1 LQVQVL
7 SPLHHATAGPP
18 DPAGWVDE
26 DGEDGAVSEDSSRRR
41 RGSDDDDARPV
52 TAAGRRRR
60 AGADGDEAGDGR
72 RPGATAPGAATTGGK
87 TGKGTATP
95 TRDRAATTPQGSPI
109 ARLQRFLREVVAELR
124 KVHWPTR
131 RQIVV
136 YTFVVLVFVAFM
148 VSLVAGLDWVFA
160 KAVFAL
166 FG

>member
-1 LQVQVL
+1 
-7 SPLHHATAGPP
+7 
-18 DPAGWVDE
+18 VDE

-72 RPGATAPGAATTGGK
+72 RPGATKGAETAGGK
-87 TGKGTATP
+87 GSKGTATP
-95 TRDRAATTPQGSPI
+95 TRDRAQAAPQGSPI

>member
-1 LQVQVL
+1 M
-7 SPLHHATAGPP
+7 
-18 DPAGWVDE
+18 DE

-60 AGADGDEAGDGR
+60 ADADGDEAGDGR
-72 RPGATAPGAATTGGK
+72 RPGATAKGATTGGK
-87 TGKGTATP
+87 GSKGTATP
-95 TRDRAATTPQGSPI
+95 TRDRTQTAPQGSPI

>member
-7 SPLHHATAGPP
+7 SPLHHATRGPP
-18 DPAGWVDE
+18 TGGRVDE

-41 RGSDDDDARPV
+41 RASDDDDARPV

-60 AGADGDEAGDGR
+60 AGTDDAGTSGT
-72 RPGATAPGAATTGGK
+72 PAT
-87 TGKGTATP
+87 KGTATP
-95 TRDRAATTPQGSPI
+95 TRDRVQTAAPQGSLI
-109 ARLQRFLREVVAELR
+109 ARLRRFLREVVAELR

-131 RQIVV
+131 RQMVV

-148 VSLVAGLDWVFA
+148 VSLVALLDWAFA

>member
-1 LQVQVL
+1 
-7 SPLHHATAGPP
+7 
-18 DPAGWVDE
+18 VDE

-41 RGSDDDDARPV
+41 RASDDDDARPV

-60 AGADGDEAGDGR
+60 AGANGDEGGDGR
-72 RPGATAPGAATTGGK
+72 RPGARAATGTASTGTTGAAT
-87 TGKGTATP
+87 KGTATP
-95 TRDRAATTPQGSPI
+95 TRDRTQATPQGSPI
-109 ARLQRFLREVVAELR
+109 ARLRRFLREVVAELR

-148 VSLVAGLDWVFA
+148 VALVALLDWAFA

>member
-1 LQVQVL
+1 
-7 SPLHHATAGPP
+7 
-18 DPAGWVDE
+18 VDE

-60 AGADGDEAGDGR
+60 AGADGDG
-72 RPGATAPGAATTGGK
+72 TG
-87 TGKGTATP
+87 GKGTATP
-95 TRDRAATTPQGSPI
+95 TRDRAQTAPQGSLI

-148 VSLVAGLDWVFA
+148 VSLVAALDWAFA

>member
-1 LQVQVL
+1 M
-7 SPLHHATAGPP
+7 
-18 DPAGWVDE
+18 DE
-26 DGEDGAVSEDSSRRR
+26 DGEDGAVSEDSSGRRR
-41 RGSDDDDARPV
+41 ASDDDDARPV

-60 AGADGDEAGDGR
+60 AGAAGN
-72 RPGATAPGAATTGGK
+72 GAGGESTDTGSTRAA
-87 TGKGTATP
+87 GKGTATP
-95 TRDRAATTPQGSPI
+95 TRDRAQAAPQESAI
-109 ARLQRFLREVVAELR
+109 ARLRRFLREVVAELR